1 MHVQGLGTGVMLC
14 DELSQV
20 AQNRIGMQECNP
32 RRPFCVILGGKHVCN
47 WLQGQR
53 ICVSLDAVVAG
64 AKKSGRPSRSVHLC
78 ELLAVWQ
85 PGHSVHRAK
94 TK

>member
-20 AQNRIGMQECNP
+20 AQNCIGMQECNP

-53 ICVSLDAVVAG
+53 MCVSLDAVVAG
-64 AKKSGRPSRSVHLC
+64 ARKSGCPSRSVHLC
-78 ELLAVWQ
+78 ELLRSVAA
-85 PGHSVHRAK
+85 GHSVHRAK